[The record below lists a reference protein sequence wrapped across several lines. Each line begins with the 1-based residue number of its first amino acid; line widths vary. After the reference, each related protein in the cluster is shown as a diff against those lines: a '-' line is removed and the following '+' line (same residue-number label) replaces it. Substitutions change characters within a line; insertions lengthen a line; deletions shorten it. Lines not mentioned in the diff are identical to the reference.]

1 MKKETSATSVT
12 ELIDDIGRKAP
23 AGFQFQ
29 KTTVS

>member
-12 ELIDDIGRKAP
+12 EHIDGDIGRKA